1 MTWITENMLGV
12 ITLVGGTLTTLFGAV
27 WWMSALY
34 SKVKQI
40 HERVDE
46 FVDDYKSSQARLWNA
61 IQDIDNRL
69 DTHEIR
75 LTQAEERMK

>member
-1 MTWITENMLGV
+1 MTWFTENILG
-12 ITLVGGTLTTLFGAV
+12 IAALVGGTLTTLLGAA

-46 FVDDYKSSQARLWNA
+46 FVDDYKASQARMWNA

-69 DTHEIR
+69 DAHEVR
-75 LTQAEERMK
+75 VTKAEERLK

>member
-12 ITLVGGTLTTLFGAV
+12 ITLVGGALTTLLGGV

-46 FVDDYKSSQARLWNA
+46 FVDDYKSSQARMWNA